1 VRSSS
6 SLCSVSSRDD
16 ELSVLLGDKPRNL
29 AVRSVAVLCCGVVGA
44 SRAFVLDSVTGDL
57 RRAFSLAR
65 RASSESGML
74 ECEFEDVAWWLEL
87 RKVVVWDPTQ
97 MGDPGRMLGLDN
109 DTIELI

>member
-1 VRSSS
+1 
-6 SLCSVSSRDD
+6 
-16 ELSVLLGDKPRNL
+16 
-29 AVRSVAVLCCGVVGA
+29 
-44 SRAFVLDSVTGDL
+44 
-57 RRAFSLAR
+57 
-65 RASSESGML
+65 ML